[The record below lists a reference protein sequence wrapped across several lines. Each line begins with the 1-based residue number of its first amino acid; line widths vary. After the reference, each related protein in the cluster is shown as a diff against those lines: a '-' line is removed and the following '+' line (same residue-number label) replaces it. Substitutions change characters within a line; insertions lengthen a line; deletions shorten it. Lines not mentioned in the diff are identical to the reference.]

1 MKFPRIHVAPA
12 LCGALILATLLACSG
27 GAGPG
32 AEGMA
37 GGPMDGSGN
46 YAAGPMSLPAPSI
59 INKGLV
65 SCENVP
71 GPTVQC
77 RGTAGAV
84 PANARVKLTVY
95 GRHIAA
101 APHWSD
107 WLVSSAQAVPG
118 NTSICN
124 ANGAGAFGLAGEC
137 SVIAATGEK
146 IGICVASGDACVS
159 AELLLTVPVEG
170 GIVSGATAT
179 IKSMATTPDGYII
192 FGRRAEPR
200 KESAFAFRWTD
211 LFFGTARAQEAEG
224 APKLTLP
231 AAVAASCPGNP
242 NAQVDLAETY
252 KAPEG
257 QWLTIKAQKVGAVQ
271 ELFQLP
277 GTQDDL
283 QAINADKIGN
293 FGYISVAMKNT
304 LTIVHRDSRRPMA
317 QVVFPAPIKSMR
329 GGGAEMEV
337 FLEVP
342 KGEPSMYEVKAD
354 SFETQCVETVE
365 SITLTRPISFSR
377 STGQYL
383 PPGGG
388 FRVPQPFAV
397 SGVVGENEPTADFQL
412 VYSQEGRG
420 NIPAY
425 EGVIHRQATPLKDF
439 YILAVTQERA
449 QMAALD
455 PAANRILFFSRDLV
469 SGENHMTSMSLE
481 GITSNPVALKLVNE
495 PRYPYFFVVLD
506 SGEQGAKAVRIPL
519 NRRVE
524 GGELQPYLAGVR
536 SVDLGPIVADTLEL
550 NQIGVWEWATFD
562 RVGGQVKTFV
572 LGPRD

>member
-1 MKFPRIHVAPA
+1 MKFLRIHHAA
-12 LCGALILATLLACSG
+12 AFCGALILAALLACSG

-107 WLVSSAQAVPG
+107 WLVPSAQAVPG

-170 GIVSGATAT
+170 GVVSGATAT
-179 IKSMATTPDGYII
+179 IKSMSTTSDGYII

-200 KESAFAFRWTD
+200 KESVFAFRWTD
-211 LFFGTARAQEAEG
+211 LFFGTARAQEVEG

-257 QWLTIKAQKVGAVQ
+257 QWLTIKAQKGVAVQ

-293 FGYISVAMKNT
+293 ITYISVAMKNT
-304 LTIVHRDSRRPMA
+304 LVIVHRDSKRPMT
-317 QVVFPAPIKSMR
+317 QIVFPASIKSMR
-329 GGGAEMEV
+329 GGSTMEV

-342 KGEPSMYEVKAD
+342 KGEPSLYEVKAD
-354 SFETQCVETVE
+354 SFETQCVDTVE
-365 SITLTRPISFSR
+365 SNSLTRPISFSR
-377 STGQYL
+377 SIGQYR
-383 PPGGG
+383 PPGEG
-388 FRVPQPFAV
+388 FRVPQPFGV
-397 SGVVGENEPTADFQL
+397 SGGVGENEPTADFQL
-412 VYSQEGRG
+412 VYSQEGQG
-420 NIPAY
+420 DIPAF

-449 QMAALD
+449 QMAVLD

-469 SGENHMTSMSLE
+469 SGENHMTPLSLE
-481 GITSNPVALKLVNE
+481 GITVSPVAMKYVNQD
-495 PRYPYFFVVLD
+495 RYPYFFVVLD
-506 SGEQGAKAVRIPL
+506 SNERGAKAVMIPL
-519 NRRVE
+519 NRRAE

-550 NQIGVWEWATFD
+550 NQMAFWEWATFD

>member
-1 MKFPRIHVAPA
+1 MKFPRIPNAAA
-12 LCGALILATLLACSG
+12 LCGALILAALLACSG

-107 WLVSSAQAVPG
+107 WLVPSAQAVPG

-170 GIVSGATAT
+170 GVVSGATAT
-179 IKSMATTPDGYII
+179 IKSMSTTSDGYII

-242 NAQVDLAETY
+242 NAQVDLAAAY

-257 QWLTIKAQKVGAVQ
+257 QWLTVKAQKAGAVQ

-293 FGYISVAMKNT
+293 ITYISVAMKNT
-304 LTIVHRDSRRPMA
+304 LAIVHRDSKRPMA
-317 QVVFPAPIKSMR
+317 QIVFPAPIKSMR
-329 GGGAEMEV
+329 GGTQMEV

-342 KGEPSMYEVKAD
+342 KGQPSLYAVKAD
-354 SFETQCVETVE
+354 TFEPSCVETVE
-365 SITLTRPISFSR
+365 SKALTRPIAFSR
-377 STGQYL
+377 ATGEYQ
-383 PPGGG
+383 PPGEG
-388 FRVPQPFAV
+388 FRVPDYFAV
-397 SGVVGENEPTADFQL
+397 SGGVGENEPTSDYQM
-412 VYSQEGRG
+412 VYYQQGAG
-420 NIPAY
+420 NIPEW
-425 EGVIHRQATPLKDF
+425 EGVIHRQATPLRDF

-449 QMAALD
+449 QMAVLD

-469 SGENHMTSMSLE
+469 SGENHMTPLSLE
-481 GITSNPVALKLVNE
+481 GITVSPVAMKYVNQD
-495 PRYPYFFVVLD
+495 RYPYFFVVLD
-506 SGEQGAKAVRIPL
+506 SNERGAKAVMIPL
-519 NRRVE
+519 NRRAE

-550 NQIGVWEWATFD
+550 NQIGMWEWATFD